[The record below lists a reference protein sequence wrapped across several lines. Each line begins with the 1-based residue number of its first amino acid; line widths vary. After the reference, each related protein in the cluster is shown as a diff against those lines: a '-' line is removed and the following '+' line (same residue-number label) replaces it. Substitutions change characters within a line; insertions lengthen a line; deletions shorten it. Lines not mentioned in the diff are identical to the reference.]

1 MYIHLMCLSIIRF
14 KFYNYVQIK
23 VANCQTIKSIELS
36 IKYVQK
42 RKLRTNFIKT
52 GVSSSQGAKRS
63 LVVVFQQ
70 V

>member
-1 MYIHLMCLSIIRF
+1 MESDGSSWDFDIVDGGQVHMKIH
-14 KFYNYVQIK
+14 V
-23 VANCQTIKSIELS
+23 TIESFV
-36 IKYVQK
+36 KYVQK
-42 RKLRTNFIKT
+42 RKLRANFIKT